1 MQEKLKQL
9 AHDIIL
15 CPSQD
20 KERRSRIVN
29 KMKMVVDDYPDI
41 NADLKKCLLDCIER
55 IPTMTNWEH
64 NGRNIAQSLHG
75 WIQLIALRGEI

>member
-9 AHDIIL
+9 ARDIIL

-29 KMKMVVDDYPDI
+29 KMKELDVDDYP
-41 NADLKKCLLDCIER
+41 DLKKCLLDWIER

-64 NGRNIAQSLHG
+64 DGHNIANSLYI
-75 WIQLIALRGEI
+75 WVKLIELRDEI